1 MRSLTHSSTLPLQ
14 VSYLQRMGVQDF
26 RTDMQLAEACRPDVE
41 RFCKTVEPGEGRVH
55 NCLRESYGQLSPAC
69 R

>member
-1 MRSLTHSSTLPLQ
+1 
-14 VSYLQRMGVQDF
+14 MGVQDF

-55 NCLRESYGQLSPAC
+55 NCLRENYGQLSPAC